1 MSGKIRVYKLRLRKS
16 DTSARQE
23 FVGTRHEAEARLR
36 SWMSTDPIEH
46 RAEID
51 PIEIQLDKT
60 AILSVLNQHASKQ
73 GGTPDDPRAG
83 TGRGS

>member
-36 SWMSTDPIEH
+36 SWMSTDPTDH
-46 RAEID
+46 RADID
-51 PIEIQLDKT
+51 PIEIRGDK
-60 AILSVLNQHASKQ
+60 ASILSVLNEHASK
-73 GGTPDDPRAG
+73 
-83 TGRGS
+83 RGDV

>member
-36 SWMSTDPIEH
+36 SWMSTDPTDH
-46 RAEID
+46 RADID
-51 PIEIQLDKT
+51 PIEIQCDK
-60 AILSVLNQHASKQ
+60 AGILSAPNQHATKQ
-73 GGTPDDPRAG
+73 ETI
-83 TGRGS
+83 